1 MTLTQDEL
9 IQAELDGTIEELE
22 AKADEQEASETQE
35 TQEKAEQT
43 AEEVKEEAK
52 EGEPKEAS
60 TEKTSDTSKDT
71 TTEKQ
76 SSVMKLLKQRN
87 EARAELENVKSQL
100 KNTAE
105 LESRIKELEEG
116 IAAQELEKEAQKEK
130 ETFYSQ
136 YPNAKWHEEGIE
148 KLRAEKDL
156 SYSEAFQ
163 LYAAQN
169 DPTLLLDEQYR
180 NKSQS
185 GATLTWVAKPQE
197 KVTSPK
203 STEDFNSMSDDDFL
217 AWSDWMA
224 KTERAAAWYIK

>member
-1 MTLTQDEL
+1 MTTQDEL
-9 IQAELDGTIEELE
+9 IQAELDWTIEELE
-22 AKADEQEASETQE
+22 AKADEQEAEET
-35 TQEKAEQT
+35 TTAEQT
-43 AEEVKEEAK
+43 AEEEKAEEPAK
-52 EGEPKEAS
+52 VE
-60 TEKTSDTSKDT
+60 EKAKADT

-87 EARAELENVKSQL
+87 EARAEVDALRAQL
-100 KNTAE
+100 KDASE

-130 ETFYSQ
+130 EAFYEK
-136 YPNAKWHEEGIE
+136 YPSAKWHEEGIE
-148 KLRAEKDL
+148 KIMNEKDL

-185 GATLTWVAKPQE
+185 WATLTGVAKPQE
-197 KVTSPK
+197 VIKTPK
-203 STEDFNSMSDDDFL
+203 AEEDFSQMSDDDFL

-224 KTERAAAWYIK
+224 KTERAAAWYLK

>member
-1 MTLTQDEL
+1 MPQPTQDEL
-9 IQAELDGTIEELE
+9 IQAELDGTIEDLE
-22 AKADEQEASETQE
+22 AKADEQEAEEVTP
-35 TQEKAEQT
+35 AEQP
-43 AEEVKEEAK
+43 AQEVEWQKE
-52 EGEPKEAS
+52 EAS
-60 TEKTSDTSKDT
+60 TEVTSDTPKDT

-87 EARAELENVKSQL
+87 EARAEVETLKSQL
-100 KNTAE
+100 KDASE

-116 IAAQELEKEAQKEK
+116 IAAQELAKEAQKEK
-130 ETFYSQ
+130 EAFYAQ

-148 KLRAEKDL
+148 KLREQKDL

-185 GATLTWVAKPQE
+185 WATLTGVAKPQE
-197 KVTSPK
+197 VIKTPK
-203 STEDFNSMSDDDFL
+203 SQEDFNSMSDDDFL
-217 AWSDWMA
+217 AWSDGMA
-224 KTERAAAWYIK
+224 RTERAASWYVK

>member
-1 MTLTQDEL
+1 MPQPTQDEL
-9 IQAELDGTIEELE
+9 IQAELDGTIEDLE
-22 AKADEQEASETQE
+22 AKADEQEAEEVTP
-35 TQEKAEQT
+35 AEQP
-43 AEEVKEEAK
+43 AQEVEWQKE
-52 EGEPKEAS
+52 EAS
-60 TEKTSDTSKDT
+60 TEVTSDTPKDT

-87 EARAELENVKSQL
+87 EARAEVETLKSQL
-100 KNTAE
+100 KDASE

-116 IAAQELEKEAQKEK
+116 IAAQELAKEAQKEK
-130 ETFYSQ
+130 EAFYAQ

-148 KLRAEKDL
+148 KLREQKDL

-185 GATLTWVAKPQE
+185 WATLTGVAKPQE
-197 KVTSPK
+197 VIKTPK
-203 STEDFNSMSDDDFL
+203 AEEDFSQMSDDDFL

>member
-1 MTLTQDEL
+1 MTQPTQDEL

-22 AKADEQEASETQE
+22 AKADEQEAETPE
-35 TQEKAEQT
+35 AAEKP

-52 EGEPKEAS
+52 VEEQPKEAS
-60 TEKTSDTSKDT
+60 TEVTSDTPKDT

-87 EARAELENVKSQL
+87 EARAEVDALKAQL
-100 KNTAE
+100 KDTSE

-130 ETFYSQ
+130 EAFYAQ

-148 KLRAEKDL
+148 KLRADKDL

-185 GATLTWVAKPQE
+185 WATLTWVAKPQE
-197 KVTSPK
+197 VIKTPK
-203 STEDFNSMSDDDFL
+203 SQEDFSQMSDDDFL
-217 AWSDWMA
+217 AWSDGMA

>member
-1 MTLTQDEL
+1 MTTQDEL
-9 IQAELDGTIEELE
+9 IQAELDWTIEELE
-22 AKADEQEASETQE
+22 AKADEQEAEDTKE
-35 TQEKAEQT
+35 AEQT
-43 AEEVKEEAK
+43 AEKEEKTEEPAKVEAK
-52 EGEPKEAS
+52 EEKPKA
-60 TEKTSDTSKDT
+60 DT

-87 EARAELENVKSQL
+87 EARAEVDALKAQL
-100 KNTAE
+100 KDASE

-130 ETFYSQ
+130 EAFYAQ

-148 KLRAEKDL
+148 KIVSEKDL

-185 GATLTWVAKPQE
+185 WATLTGVAKPQE
-197 KVTSPK
+197 AIKIPK
-203 STEDFNSMSDDDFL
+203 AEEDFSQMSDDDFL

>member
-1 MTLTQDEL
+1 MPTQDEL

-22 AKADEQEASETQE
+22 AKADEQEASEVQE
-35 TQEKAEQT
+35 PQEPAEQP
-43 AEEVKEEAK
+43 AEEVKEEAVV
-52 EGEPKEAS
+52 EEPKPEV
-60 TEKTSDTSKDT
+60 KDT
-71 TTEKQ
+71 TTNKQ

-87 EARAELENVKSQL
+87 EAKARVEELEAQVKQ
-100 KNTAE
+100 TAE

-130 ETFYSQ
+130 DAFYAQ

-148 KLRAEKDL
+148 ALRQSKDL

-185 GATLTWVAKPQE
+185 GATLTGVAKPQE
-197 KVTSPK
+197 VIKTPRSQ
-203 STEDFNSMSDDDFL
+203 EDFNSMSDDDFL
-217 AWSDWMA
+217 AWSDGMA
-224 KTERAAAWYIK
+224 RSERAASGYVK

>member
-1 MTLTQDEL
+1 MPTQDEL

-22 AKADEQEASETQE
+22 AKADEQEASEVQE
-35 TQEKAEQT
+35 PQEPAEQP
-43 AEEVKEEAK
+43 AEEVKEEAVV
-52 EGEPKEAS
+52 EEPKPEV
-60 TEKTSDTSKDT
+60 KDT
-71 TTEKQ
+71 TTNKQ

-87 EARAELENVKSQL
+87 EAKARVEELEAQVKQ
-100 KNTAE
+100 TAE

-130 ETFYSQ
+130 DAFYAQ

-148 KLRAEKDL
+148 ALRQQKDL

-185 GATLTWVAKPQE
+185 GATLTGVAKPQE
-197 KVTSPK
+197 VIKTPRSQ
-203 STEDFNSMSDDDFL
+203 EDFNSMSDDDFL
-217 AWSDWMA
+217 AWSDGMA
-224 KTERAAAWYIK
+224 RSERAASGYVK

>member
-1 MTLTQDEL
+1 MPTQDEL

-22 AKADEQEASETQE
+22 AKADEQEAEETPE
-35 TQEKAEQT
+35 AEKAETVEQPT
-43 AEEVKEEAK
+43 EDAKEEKVEEQPK
-52 EGEPKEAS
+52 EEPKA
-60 TEKTSDTSKDT
+60 DT

-87 EARAELENVKSQL
+87 EARAEVEKLKAQAKS
-100 KNTAE
+100 TAE
-105 LESRIKELEEG
+105 LEARLKELEEG

-130 ETFYSQ
+130 ADFYEK
-136 YPNAKWHEEGIE
+136 YPSAKWHEEGIE
-148 KLRAEKDL
+148 KIRTEKDL

-169 DPTLLLDEQYR
+169 DPTLLMDEQYR

-185 GATLTWVAKPQE
+185 WATLTWVPKTE
-197 KVTSPK
+197 TKVKEPK
-203 STEDFNSMSDDDFL
+203 AVSDFNEMSDDDFL

-224 KTERAAAWYIK
+224 KTERAAAGYIK

>member
-1 MTLTQDEL
+1 MATQDEL

-22 AKADEQEASETQE
+22 AKADEQEADETPAQP
-35 TQEKAEQT
+35 AEQP
-43 AEEVKEEAK
+43 AEEAK
-52 EGEPKEAS
+52 EEEQPKVEEQPKA
-60 TEKTSDTSKDT
+60 DT

-87 EARAELENVKSQL
+87 EARAEVEEL
-100 KNTAE
+100 KAKVQNASE

-116 IAAQELEKEAQKEK
+116 IAAQELAKEAQKEK
-130 ETFYSQ
+130 EAFYAQ

-148 KLRAEKDL
+148 KLREQKDL

-185 GATLTWVAKPQE
+185 WATLTGVAKPQE
-197 KVTSPK
+197 VIKTPK
-203 STEDFNSMSDDDFL
+203 SQEDFNQMSDDDFL
-217 AWSDWMA
+217 AWSDGMA